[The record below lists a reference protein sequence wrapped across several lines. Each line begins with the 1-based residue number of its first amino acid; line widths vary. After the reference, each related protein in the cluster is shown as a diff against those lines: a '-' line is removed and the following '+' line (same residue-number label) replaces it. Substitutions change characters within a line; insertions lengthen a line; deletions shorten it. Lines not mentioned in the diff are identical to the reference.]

1 MTMENNC
8 ASLPKGTSQAA
19 RNPFPYSDS
28 NKRYHTYDYYLRR
41 TFGGKCA
48 KIPLDAGFSCPNID
62 GRCGVGGCIYCSGR
76 GSGDFA
82 CTADVPI
89 REQYD
94 RTRATLSK
102 KWSVER
108 CIPYFQAHTNT
119 YAPTEVLR
127 PLFEEALT
135 FPGVVGMNIATRADC
150 LPDGTVAL
158 LADLAERT
166 TLTVELGLQSVHD
179 ATAQRINRGHT
190 FAQFLDGYER
200 LGAANPRISRC
211 VHLIFGLPGEDD
223 DMMLQ
228 SVRTVAAMRPE
239 QIKIHLMHVL
249 RGTVL
254 GEMYERGEY
263 TPLSRERYISLVVQA
278 LTLLPA
284 ETVVG
289 RLTGD
294 GMGEQL
300 LAPDWSRK
308 KVTVLNDIDKA
319 LYQNDVWQGCAY
331 RA

>member
-1 MTMENNC
+1 MENNC

-76 GSGDFA
+76 GCGDFA

-94 RTRATLSK
+94 RTRVALSK

-108 CIPYFQAHTNT
+108 YIPHFQAHTNT
-119 YAPTEVLR
+119 YASTEVLR

-179 ATAQRINRGHT
+179 ATAQRINRGHV

-200 LGAANPRISRC
+200 LGAASPRISRC

-223 DMMLQ
+223 EMMLQ
-228 SVRTVAAMRPE
+228 TVRTVAALRPE

-254 GEMYERGEY
+254 GDMYVRGEY
-263 TPLSRERYISLVVQA
+263 TPLSRERYISLVVRS
-278 LTLLPA
+278 LTLLPK

-294 GMGEQL
+294 GMGEAL
-300 LAPDWSRK
+300 HAPDWSRK

-319 LYQNDVWQGCAY
+319 LYQNDLWQGCAY

>member
-1 MTMENNC
+1 MKV
-8 ASLPKGTSQAA
+8 AQKYS
-19 RNPFPYSDS
+19 NPFENTDS
-28 NKRYHTYDYYLRR
+28 NKRYYTYDYYLRR

-94 RTRATLSK
+94 RTRATLSR

-263 TPLSRERYISLVVQA
+263 TPLFRERYISLVVQA

-319 LYQNDVWQGCAY
+319 LYQNDLWQGCAY

>member
-1 MTMENNC
+1 MENNC

-82 CTADVPI
+82 FTADVPI

-94 RTRATLSK
+94 RTRAALSK

-179 ATAQRINRGHT
+179 ATAERINRGHT

-319 LYQNDVWQGCAY
+319 LYENDLWQGCAY

>member
-1 MTMENNC
+1 MT
-8 ASLPKGTSQAA
+8 QAEQ
-19 RNPFPYSDS
+19 NPFLYSGS
-28 NKRYHTYDYYLRR
+28 NKRYHTNDYYLRHA
-41 TFGGKCA
+41 FGGKCA
-48 KIPLDAGFSCPNID
+48 KLPLDGGFTCPNKD
-62 GRCGVGGCIYCSGR
+62 GTCGYGGCIYCSDR

-82 CTADVPI
+82 PEASMSIAQQICRQKEIFSRKWDV
-89 REQYD
+89 
-94 RTRATLSK
+94 S
-102 KWSVER
+102 R
-108 CIPYFQAHTNT
+108 CIAYFQAHTNT

-158 LADLAERT
+158 LADLAEWT

-211 VHLIFGLPGEDD
+211 VHLIFGLPGEDE

-278 LTLLPA
+278 LTLLPE

-294 GMGEQL
+294 GMGEEL

-319 LYQNDVWQGCAY
+319 LYQNDLWQGCAY